1 MKTRSLKVPGYCLC
15 IAGILVIFTSAAL
28 SAVYAGQFDMKS
40 QLSHS
45 VYILD
50 VLSTLGV
57 LLIPTGL
64 AMIMQREPYRSGEK
78 TYLN

>member
-1 MKTRSLKVPGYCLC
+1 MRARNMKVPGYCLC

-28 SAVYAGQFDMKS
+28 SAIYDGQFDMKS

-45 VYILD
+45 MYILD
-50 VLSTLGV
+50 ILSTVGV
-57 LLIPTGL
+57 LLIPAGL
-64 AMIMQREPYRSGEK
+64 AMIMQREPFRSGEK